1 MLLRTLLLITFA
13 CRTASSQNYTVSTVA
28 GGGLPG
34 NTPGAYGSLF
44 QPMAVAVDKA
54 GNVFFADRQNAVM
67 RMDAVTT
74 LVTVVAGNGEAGS
87 TGDNS
92 LATAARINGSTGIAL
107 DSAGNLYLTDNE
119 TVRRVS
125 NRVITTA
132 AGSNGQLYLPRTEK
146 TPILQVFQDGSS
158 QTDLPED
165 TNQLILFDL

>member
-1 MLLRTLLLITFA
+1 
-13 CRTASSQNYTVSTVA
+13 
-28 GGGLPG
+28 
-34 NTPGAYGSLF
+34 
-44 QPMAVAVDKA
+44 
-54 GNVFFADRQNAVM
+54 
-67 RMDAVTT
+67 VTT

-87 TGDNS
+87 TGDNG
-92 LATAARINGSTGIAL
+92 LATAAQINGSTGIAL

-146 TPILQVFQDGSS
+146 TPILQVFQEGFS